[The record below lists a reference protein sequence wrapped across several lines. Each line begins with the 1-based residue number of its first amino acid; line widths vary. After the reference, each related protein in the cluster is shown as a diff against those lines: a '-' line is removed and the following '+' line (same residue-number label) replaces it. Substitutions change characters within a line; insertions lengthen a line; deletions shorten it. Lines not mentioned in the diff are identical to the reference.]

1 MFLCLN
7 FVCGRGQVPIYSRMN
22 PLPDDA
28 RHANRSGP
36 IIRVTTDR
44 GTFYAQLFTDV
55 APRHAERIIRL
66 VEEGFYDGIRFHRI
80 EPRFVAQ
87 VGDPKSRAGVDAP
100 GVGSGGSQYP
110 DLPLEVSRAYQNVR
124 GTLAAARTNDPNSA
138 NSQFYIVLEDAP
150 HLDMQY
156 TVFGRVL
163 DDGMS
168 VVDQIRKGDAM
179 QAVVIK
185 K

>member
-1 MFLCLN
+1 
-7 FVCGRGQVPIYSRMN
+7 MN

-28 RHANRSGP
+28 KYAERSGP
-36 IIRVTTDR
+36 IIRITTER
-44 GTFYAQLFTDV
+44 GIFYTQLFPDA
-55 APRHAERIIRL
+55 APKHTAQIVQL

-80 EPRFVAQ
+80 EPKFVAQ
-87 VGDPKSRAGVDAP
+87 VGDPKSREGVDRP
-100 GVGSGGSQYP
+100 GVGSGGSSYP
-110 DLPLEVSRAYQNVR
+110 DLPLEVSRAYKNTR
-124 GTLAAARTNDPNSA
+124 GTLAAARTDNPNSA

-163 DDGMS
+163 DEGMT

-179 QAVVIK
+179 SAVVIK